1 MKKQFKL
8 GIIGCGFMANAI
20 IKCICEAEYIRPR
33 KILVSDTDHDKLNAV
48 ADEYGISVTDDNRFV
63 AENCEY
69 LLFAVKPQNFV
80 EIAKELEGINPD
92 KIISIMAGVKKAT
105 IKNALG
111 VGVIKVAR
119 CMPNL
124 PCSVGY
130 GMMGVDM
137 SDYNKNTDD
146 IEFIYNLFSCLG
158 SVLSIPEDK
167 LDAVTGISGS
177 GPAYTFIFI
186 DSLIDAGVKQ
196 GLTKDEA
203 KLLAMQTVLGSCQLL
218 AETDKPLSELIMSVC
233 SKGGTTIEA
242 VKVFEEKNFRGIVDQ
257 AVEACVKRSAE
268 LSENK

>member
-8 GIIGCGFMANAI
+8 GIIGCGFMGSAI
-20 IKCICEAEYIRPR
+20 LKGVADSEFIRAK
-33 KILVSDTDHDKLNAV
+33 KIIVSDTDEQKLDKIGEEFGVCVSN
-48 ADEYGISVTDDNRFV
+48 DNKFV
-63 AENCEY
+63 AENSEY
-69 LLFAVKPQNFV
+69 LLLAVKPQTFGDV
-80 EIAKELEGINPD
+80 AKTLEGVCPQ
-92 KIISIMAGVKKAT
+92 KVISIMAGVKKAA
-105 IKNALG
+105 IKNSFG
-111 VGVIKVAR
+111 VGLIKVAR

-124 PCSVGY
+124 PCATGF

-146 IEFIYNLFSCLG
+146 TDFVSNLFGCLG
-158 SVLSIPEDK
+158 QVLSVPEDK

-203 KLLAMQTVLGSCQLL
+203 KLLAMQTVWGSCSMLM
-218 AETDKPLSELIMSVC
+218 EDDRPLPELIMSVC

-242 VKVFEEKNFRGIVDQ
+242 VKVFEQNNFRGIISD
-257 AVEACVKRSAE
+257 AVAACVKRSKE
-268 LSENK
+268 LSE